1 MVLKAH
7 IGWNNR
13 VMGFFKML
21 FFFMFIWILLK
32 RGNTDFVIRN
42 KKELLKCGAK
52 FWTHYLSLDLFFL
65 VDFSFS
71 LLVIFSWLFTCLII
85 SNRMSDVMNLTFTKV
100 TQPWIWHS
108 TVLKNITNNLNMLL
122 IQNYDVFCF
131 FVFCFFCLFAFF

>member
-1 MVLKAH
+1 MNYLVQQVSSAEVDKPKSKIKKKLLMVLKAH

-52 FWTHYLSLDLFFL
+52 FWTHYLSLDMF
-65 VDFSFS
+65 FS
-71 LLVIFSWLFTCLII
+71 LQKS
-85 SNRMSDVMNLTFTKV
+85 
-100 TQPWIWHS
+100 
-108 TVLKNITNNLNMLL
+108 
-122 IQNYDVFCF
+122 
-131 FVFCFFCLFAFF
+131 

>member
-13 VMGFFKML
+13 VMGFLKML

-52 FWTHYLSLDLFFL
+52 FWTHYLSLDMFFFL
-65 VDFSFS
+65 TKVLKHFSFPTA
-71 LLVIFSWLFTCLII
+71 LLA
-85 SNRMSDVMNLTFTKV
+85 
-100 TQPWIWHS
+100 HAH
-108 TVLKNITNNLNMLL
+108 
-122 IQNYDVFCF
+122 
-131 FVFCFFCLFAFF
+131 LFASIILMDLVYSYDKG